1 MEYLKVHSYSISI
14 YFPYLKL
21 LTNPHYRS
29 IVDYHSYTDDILHCR
44 LIDPNNAIHLLNN
57 CITDIHNWLTNN
69 SLSLNCL
76 KTESLHIKTST
87 TILLPPQIT
96 INKLSI
102 SYANKVKTLGIL
114 IDPTLKFHIPTKS
127 LSQSINYILQN
138 LRTIIPFINFNTAIF
153 SLHPSFYP
161 TLITIIPVPIGTYM
175 PPHNLINKL
184 QRLQNTAISF
194 IYFST

>member
-1 MEYLKVHSYSISI
+1 MVHSYSISI

-21 LTNPHYRS
+21 LTNRTYHQYRS
-29 IVDYHSYTDDILHCR
+29 IIDYHSYTDGILHCR
-44 LIDPNNAIHLLNN
+44 LIDPNNAIHLLKNR
-57 CITDIHNWLTNN
+57 ITDIHNWLTKN

-87 TILLPPQIT
+87 TIFLPPQIT
-96 INKLSI
+96 INNLSI
-102 SYANKVKTLGIL
+102 YYANKVKTLGI
-114 IDPTLKFHIPTKS
+114 IDPTLQFQIPTKS
-127 LSQSINYILQN
+127 LSQSINYILHN

-153 SLHPSFYP
+153 SLYPSFYP

-184 QRLQNTAISF
+184 QRLQNTTIRF